1 MVSPSMLNE
10 NFAAY
15 SRLGW
20 HVCSLRVYM
29 TYDQALLAF
38 SVSVD
43 VILIGPS
50 FYVTWSFSLAAFNIL
65 SLFCAFNVLINM

>member
-1 MVSPSMLNE
+1 
-10 NFAAY
+10 
-15 SRLGW
+15 
-20 HVCSLRVYM
+20 M

-50 FYVTWSFSLAAFNIL
+50 FYVTWSFSLAGFNIL

>member
-1 MVSPSMLNE
+1 MLNE

-15 SRLGW
+15 SSLGW
-20 HVCSLRVYM
+20 HVCSLRGCM
-29 TYDQALLAF
+29 TYDQALLVF

-50 FYVTWSFSLAAFNIL
+50 FYVTWSFSLAGFNIL

>member
-29 TYDQALLAF
+29 TYDLALLAF

-65 SLFCAFNVLINM
+65 SLFCAFDVLIIM